1 MERLASNRVDDVGFQ
16 TWRSHVAC
24 ALAGPLFDDDA
35 MPGGL
40 GGLSPWWVLV
50 LLPVHQ
56 RAPPTSTGIH
66 KDGLVVESFWAR
78 DAFRDADQMWLTYA
92 SSLVYAAVL
101 GFARFTSATVGLAGP
116 KGRPFEIEVLYHTLH
131 TSTILLC
138 QTWAV
143 RWLSETLKRAPAKTP
158 MVEEKYG
165 GWVIEGLDGRLLAQS
180 RFHEACPSPCCR
192 RSVVYI

>member
-56 RAPPTSTGIH
+56 RAPASTGIH

-92 SSLVYAAVL
+92 STYMYMPLQ
-101 GFARFTSATVGLAGP
+101 
-116 KGRPFEIEVLYHTLH
+116 GRPFEIEVLYHTL
-131 TSTILLC
+131 
-138 QTWAV
+138 
-143 RWLSETLKRAPAKTP
+143 LKRAPAKTP
-158 MVEEKYG
+158 IVEEKYG
-165 GWVIEGLDGRLLAQS
+165 GWVIEGLDGCLLAQS
-180 RFHEACPSPCCR
+180 RFHEACPSPCWCR
-192 RSVVYI
+192 CT